1 MTRNQGAVA
10 ANEQIIAQAEFEE
23 YLEHQ
28 VQSLTLV
35 GKVEFDIKP
44 LEEATENIVQHAQW
58 LAHHKKHLNKLDFK
72 QLIRLHGWSNKEEKR
87 YLKVG
92 VAFANFSPQQLKQI
106 EPATIYQLANQ
117 SKKYQEVIEQLQ
129 DLPEINQAVVRGLME
144 SQRKVRVS
152 KQEKSSIWRLN
163 PDGIRYVQVP
173 PIHEQETGVQLQEMM
188 EKLGKTAQAVITD
201 AVQILKLYLEG
212 QLVPA
217 WEIPVSEKVSN
228 FDEPQEHVN
237 IDETIAAVSSEEESI
252 FIVSP
257 QTDEPN
263 INVNFDKELETDCW
277 SQEAVSNV
285 SFSLAEFPNEVDAQK
300 EDLEKLEDFQVNDL
314 VIVKKHPNNLWKILE
329 FRNGKAYIQ
338 MVSNQERPHQVLVF
352 LSTITLFHREAKA
365 SSSEEGKDEQ

>member
-1 MTRNQGAVA
+1 MLQNQGAVA
-10 ANEQIIAQAEFEE
+10 VKEQIFAQSKLEE
-23 YLEHQ
+23 GSDYQ
-28 VQSLTLV
+28 VISLTLSQKV
-35 GKVEFDIKP
+35 GFDIKP

-92 VAFANFSPQQLKQI
+92 AAFANLSPQQLKQI

-117 SKKYQEVIEQLQ
+117 SKKYQVVIDQLQ
-129 DLPEINQAVVRGLME
+129 DLPEINQAVVIGLME
-144 SQRKVRVS
+144 SQRKPKVS
-152 KQEKSSIWRLN
+152 KQEKPSIWRLN
-163 PDGIRYVQVP
+163 PDGSRYVQVP

-212 QLVPA
+212 QLVPVS
-217 WEIPVSEKVSN
+217 EIPVSEKETN
-228 FDEPQEHVN
+228 FDEPQEHIN

-257 QTDEPN
+257 QTDEPS
-263 INVNFDKELETDCW
+263 INVNFDKELEIDCW

-285 SFSLAEFPNEVDAQK
+285 SFSSVEFPTKIEARKQ
-300 EDLEKLEDFQVNDL
+300 DLDKLEDFQVNDL
-314 VIVKKHPNNLWKILE
+314 VIVKKHPNNLWEILE

-352 LSTITLFHREAKA
+352 LSTITLFHREVEA
-365 SSSEEGKDEQ
+365 SYPEHLKKE